1 MLILSTFHG
10 PANLPS
16 NGYPELFPVATNAT
30 RITTAFGGLCKEK
43 VFASTRKVYPSREGS
58 VDVDGYLGGGKSAF
72 LVEWCRP
79 QLWGGGGAVMVVPMM
94 MAVPVPTK
102 SHNKT
107 ASLS

>member
-43 VFASTRKVYPSREGS
+43 VFASTRKVFPSREGS
-58 VDVDGYLGGGKSAF
+58 VDVDGYLGGGS
-72 LVEWCRP
+72 L
-79 QLWGGGGAVMVVPMM
+79 LSLLSGADRNCGAAVVR
-94 MAVPVPTK
+94 
-102 SHNKT
+102 
-107 ASLS
+107 